1 MKRALFVIFLS
12 IALTNSLIAQT
23 HIDNRGV
30 INNALGVYRFQKV
43 TDDNNYRFNP
53 KVYDVLGTPYLVK
66 EFHPGKITTKDG
78 TIISDLQLQYNA
90 CNDDIEFLKGE
101 DRYVID
107 PKSIVKRAE
116 FGGKVF
122 SYMQYDVFGKIQGGF
137 FELLVEG
144 KATLLIKYTVKFFE
158 KEVAKPF
165 VDPKPARF
173 DPPIKEYYISFDGAP
188 AKLFINKKKFLELFG
203 DQKNEMEA
211 FVSKNKLSVKE
222 DESMKKIIAHYNT
235 L

>member
-23 HIDNRGV
+23 HIDNSGV
-30 INNALGVYRFQKV
+30 INNTLGDIHFKRI
-43 TDDNNYRFNP
+43 TEDNNFRFNP
-53 KVYDVLGTPYLVK
+53 KVYDVLGTPYLEK
-66 EFHPGKITTKDG
+66 EFHPGKITTKEG

-90 CNDDIEFLKGE
+90 CNDELEFQKDGN
-101 DRYVID
+101 RYVVD
-107 PKSIVKRAE
+107 PKEMVKRAE
-116 FGGKVF
+116 FGSKAFV
-122 SYMQYDVFGKIQGGF
+122 YMKYDVFGKTQGGF
-137 FELLVEG
+137 FGLLVEG

-158 KEVAKPF
+158 KEVPKPF

-188 AKLFINKKKFLELFG
+188 AKLVVNKKKFLEFFG
-203 DQKNEMEA
+203 DQKNEMEE
-211 FVSKNKLSVKE
+211 FLSKNKLSVKD
-222 DESMKKIIAHYNT
+222 DESMKKIIAHYNA